1 MSGKE
6 RRKSTHKQL
15 EKGSKEGGLRART
28 CDPLAPKAQ
37 VAGSTRAGDR
47 GPRSGAPKATSR
59 GSSKTPA
66 YRARPEYGQAIVT
79 LTDKTSG
86 ARRDYWLGEVGSPES
101 RERYYRTLA
110 AWESRGRTLPT
121 FEECGLVP
129 TFHAMKRRRAE
140 LNATGGGTRGTIA
153 AALLLHWR
161 EVKDT
166 VSSKR
171 ANAIKVTLRLLREL
185 DGSTAMK
192 DYGPN
197 RLRLLRERMRSGD
210 AESDPPREP
219 WSRRTTNERVRIVQ
233 AFFRWAVARE
243 MVHESVARA
252 LEMVDPLKRRRGE
265 ADDRRPVLPVTQDLI
280 DATLPHC
287 SRQVR
292 ALIELQLLT
301 GARPGEVVGLRAI
314 DITTEGGHGV
324 DGEVWT
330 YEPDH
335 HKNAHRGQSR
345 TIYFGPKAQEIL
357 RPFMASRPLDAPLFS
372 PREAEEERRDAASAA
387 RSVPVGYGNGR
398 GTNRSRTPKRPP
410 GDSYD
415 VCSYRRAI
423 WRACDWAFPLPRE
436 LRRKKG
442 ETAAA
447 WRERVG
453 DEGVAEVERWREI
466 HRWSPNQLRHTAA
479 TRIRKE
485 HGLEAAAL
493 ILGHASAEITD
504 AVYAERDHGKAARV
518 ARAYG

>member
-1 MSGKE
+1 MSGQE

-15 EKGSKEGGLRART
+15 ENVSNVVASLVPHET
-28 CDPLAPKAQ
+28 
-37 VAGSTRAGDR
+37 VAGSSKR
-47 GPRSGAPKATSR
+47 SR
-59 GSSKTPA
+59 GKAKVPA
-66 YRARPEYGQAIVT
+66 YRARPEYGQAVVT
-79 LTDKTSG
+79 LTDKGSG
-86 ARRDYWLGEVGSPES
+86 ARRDYWLGEIGSPES

-121 FEECGLVP
+121 FEECGLAP
-129 TFHAMKRRRAE
+129 TFHAIKRRRAE
-140 LNATGGGTRGTIA
+140 ATAAGRVGTRGSIA
-153 AALLLHWR
+153 AALLIYWR
-161 EVKDT
+161 EVRDT

-171 ANAIKVTLRLLREL
+171 ANAIKVTLRLLRET
-185 DGSTAMK
+185 DGSTVLG

-197 RLRLLRERMRSGD
+197 RLRLLRERMVTGD
-210 AESDPPREP
+210 AEADPPRDR

-243 MVHESVARA
+243 LVGESVARA

-265 ADDRRPVLPVTQDLI
+265 PDDRRPVLPVTQDLI

-292 ALIELQLLT
+292 ALIQLQLLT
-301 GARPGEVVGLRAI
+301 GARPGELVGLRAI
-314 DITTEGGHGV
+314 DIKTDGGHGAG
-324 DGEVWT
+324 DEVWT
-330 YEPDH
+330 YEPDQ
-335 HKNAHRGQSR
+335 HKNSHRGQSR

-372 PREAEEERRDAASAA
+372 PKQAEEERRDAASAA
-387 RSVPVGYGNGR
+387 RRVPVGYGNGR
-398 GTNRSRTPKRPP
+398 GTNRSRSPRRPP
-410 GDSYD
+410 GEAYD
-415 VCSYRRAI
+415 VGSYRRAI
-423 WRACDWAFPLPRE
+423 WRACDAAFPLPKE
-436 LRRKKG
+436 LRKKRF
-442 ETAAA
+442 ETAEA

-453 DEGVAEVERWREI
+453 DEGVVEVDRWREV

-504 AVYAERDHGKAARV
+504 AVYAERDHGKAASV
-518 ARAYG
+518 ARAFG

>member
-171 ANAIKVTLRLLREL
+171 ANAIKVTLRLLREM

-210 AESDPPREP
+210 ADSDPPREP

-265 ADDRRPVLPVTQDLI
+265 ADDRKKVLPVTQDLI

-301 GARPGEVVGLRAI
+301 GARPGELVGLRAI
-314 DITTEGGHGV
+314 DIRTDGGDGGEG
-324 DGEVWT
+324 VWVF
-330 YEPDH
+330 EPQD
-335 HKNAHRGQSR
+335 HKNAHRGHTR
-345 TIYFGPKAQEIL
+345 VILFGPRAQEIL
-357 RPFMASRPLDAPLFS
+357 RPFMSSRPVDAPLFS
-372 PREAEEERRDAASAA
+372 PREAEEERRRAAHEA
-387 RSVPVGYGNGR
+387 RRTPKGYGNGP
-398 GTNRSRTPKRPP
+398 GTNRSRAPRRPP
-410 GDSYD
+410 GDAYD
-415 VCSYRRAI
+415 VGSYRRAI
-423 WRACDWAFPLPRE
+423 WRACDAAFPLPKE
-436 LRRKKG
+436 LRKKRF
-442 ETAAA
+442 ETAEA

-453 DEGVAEVERWREI
+453 DEGAAAAARWRGE
-466 HRWSPNQLRHTAA
+466 HRWNPHQLRHTAA

-485 HGLEAAAL
+485 HGLEAASL
-493 ILGHASAEITD
+493 ILGHASAVVTD
-504 AVYAERDHGKAARV
+504 AIYAERDLGTAARV